1 MGFPNLAVPWDP
13 PANRLHLC
21 RPVGFLDLPFLFIS
35 AGKKER
41 LLWKKRGRI
50 FGRKPNV
57 NVCFCTWEEL
67 GFGAG
72 AEFIILGSLKKLKII
87 EFDRSG
93 TFNRGFDRLFKD
105 TKFTEFELSHVH
117 SDVDDLTLLD
127 HDLCC
132 MYVIDIN
139 KNNLKYLN
147 FLLDQTHWTGTV
159 QPDLSMPIQTLSL
172 AYAHGV
178 V

>member
-1 MGFPNLAVPWDP
+1 M
-13 PANRLHLC
+13 
-21 RPVGFLDLPFLFIS
+21 
-35 AGKKER
+35 
-41 LLWKKRGRI
+41 
-50 FGRKPNV
+50 

-127 HDLCC
+127 HDLCY

-139 KNNLKYLN
+139 KNNLKLFKFSLKSN
-147 FLLDQTHWTGTV
+147 PLDGYGSTR
-159 QPDLSMPIQTLSL
+159 PI
-172 AYAHGV
+172 YANSNLISGIYAE
-178 V
+178 